1 MQNSGRSNMKSVKD
15 YLDNK
20 DTVYIR
26 VYKILRNA
34 EKKMIS
40 ISARRNDI
48 GYDSVNLFE
57 LLTDTLKNIG
67 GKFLIE
73 QTSRDG
79 VFLSLVIYAD
89 GSMIS
94 LQRTATVAELKSK
107 GHTKC

>member
-1 MQNSGRSNMKSVKD
+1 MKSVKE

-20 DTVYIR
+20 DAVYIR
-26 VYKILRNA
+26 VYKILANA
-34 EKKMIS
+34 EKKMLS

-48 GYDSVNLFE
+48 GFDSVNLFE
-57 LLTDTLKNIG
+57 LLADTLKNIG

-94 LQRTATVAELKSK
+94 LQRTATVAELKSN
-107 GHTKC
+107 GHPKC